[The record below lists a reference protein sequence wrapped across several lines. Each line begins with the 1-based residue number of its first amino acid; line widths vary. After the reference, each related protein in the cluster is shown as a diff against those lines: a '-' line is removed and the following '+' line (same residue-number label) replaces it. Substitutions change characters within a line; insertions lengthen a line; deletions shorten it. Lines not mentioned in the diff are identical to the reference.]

1 MSQRLYVACSRQV
14 AARKLGDEMM
24 IMSSRDSTLFTLDEV
39 ATRIWE
45 SADGSALLDEIV
57 ERRICTEFDVEP
69 AEALCDAEELVEKLA
84 QHGILIV
91 SREPIVSSSPSL
103 VFSSNPSFGDA
114 K

>member
-1 MSQRLYVACSRQV
+1 MSQKLYVVRSRQV
-14 AARKLGDEMM
+14 AARKLGNEMM
-24 IMSSRDSTLFTLDEV
+24 IMSGKDSTLFTLDEI

-57 ERRICTEFDVEP
+57 ERRICTEFDVQH

-84 QHGILIV
+84 EHGILIA
-91 SREPIVSSSPSL
+91 SSAPIVSSSPSL
-103 VFSSNPSFGDA
+103 VLSANPSGGNA